1 MKKSLVAALLPT
13 SSNTISTE
21 FVAENN
27 SFLLRSGNSD
37 WLLTVLSTVCIL
49 CAGILYYILLLSVTV
64 RSRYPTNYILM
75 GIVAIL
81 TTVGVIIAYP
91 KYDIVFAL
99 KCFSLTAVISLSV
112 IALGF
117 RMGMLTRSGLI
128 LFISLEVVFSLF
140 GVILISI
147 GIAGV
152 TQTLRPTS
160 YMLHSEFTGQLGYV
174 MEGLYTGENVFSTM
188 LHDKNIDWNSSEEM
202 SSAKKYLLI
211 AGDFCLIVATLIILF
226 VTSIELKFH
235 LNHAFKKYYLIF
247 DALTIW
253 MEILL
258 LYLQISEA
266 YCLTQ

>member
-1 MKKSLVAALLPT
+1 ME
-13 SSNTISTE
+13 NTISVETYM
-21 FVAENN
+21 
-27 SFLLRSGNSD
+27 SK
-37 WLLTVLSTVCIL
+37 LTLTSVYAMKNDHIRL

-81 TTVGVIIAYP
+81 TTVGVILAYP

-99 KCFSLTAVISLSV
+99 TCFGLTAVLSLLV
-112 IALGF
+112 MTLGF
-117 RMGMLTRSGLI
+117 NMMMLTRSGII
-128 LFISLEVVFSLF
+128 LFISLEVVLTLS

-147 GIAGV
+147 GI
-152 TQTLRPTS
+152 LKK
-160 YMLHSEFTGQLGYV
+160 FTGQLGYV
-174 MEGLYTGENVFSTM
+174 MEGLFRGGNIFFIM

-202 SSAKKYLLI
+202 SSADKYLLI

-235 LNHAFKKYYLIF
+235 IKDGCENYYLIF

-253 MEILL
+253 MEILV
-258 LYLQISEA
+258 LYSQISAA
-266 YCLTQ
+266 YRFGEEVSANWLQVKSLQHSATTI

>member
-49 CAGILYYILLLSVTV
+49 CAGILYIILLLSVTV

-75 GIVAIL
+75 GIV
-81 TTVGVIIAYP
+81 
-91 KYDIVFAL
+91 KYV
-99 KCFSLTAVISLSV
+99 S
-112 IALGF
+112 
-117 RMGMLTRSGLI
+117 
-128 LFISLEVVFSLF
+128 
-140 GVILISI
+140 
-147 GIAGV
+147 IAGV
-152 TQTLRPTS
+152 
-160 YMLHSEFTGQLGYV
+160 
-174 MEGLYTGENVFSTM
+174 
-188 LHDKNIDWNSSEEM
+188 
-202 SSAKKYLLI
+202 
-211 AGDFCLIVATLIILF
+211 FCLIVATVIILF

-253 MEILL
+253 MDILL
-258 LYLQISEA
+258 LYSQISAEYLVA
-266 YCLTQ
+266 SLESKN